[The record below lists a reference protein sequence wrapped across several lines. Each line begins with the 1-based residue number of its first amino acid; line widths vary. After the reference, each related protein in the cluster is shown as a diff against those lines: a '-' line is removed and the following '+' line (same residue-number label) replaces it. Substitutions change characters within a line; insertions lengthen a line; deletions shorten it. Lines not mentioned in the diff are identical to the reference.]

1 MDTSQVN
8 DILFNLSLTFA
19 GLSLAFGGLLMTAQ
33 WLAPE
38 LTQQYKRQIP
48 DIIRGLVLVL
58 IASGIMALFTK

>member
-1 MDTSQVN
+1 MGTQVT
-8 DILFNLSLTFA
+8 DMLFNLSLLF
-19 GLSLAFGGLLMTAQ
+19 GGISLAMGGLLMTAQ

-58 IASGIMALFTK
+58 IASTIMAIFTH